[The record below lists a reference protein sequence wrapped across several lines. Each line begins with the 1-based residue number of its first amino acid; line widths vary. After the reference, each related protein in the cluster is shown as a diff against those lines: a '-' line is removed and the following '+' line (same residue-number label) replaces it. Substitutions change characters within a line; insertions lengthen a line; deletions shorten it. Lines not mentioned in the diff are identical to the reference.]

1 MQSTAS
7 PLAPVDVGNVKR
19 PRFPLLRSLIKIMRD
34 PNETSHG
41 ARLVMTF
48 DRRQME
54 RNYQDFA
61 AHPQGRLILE
71 GAPSLFELLTDRDAL
86 ASLPDGSLGRVY
98 LEFMRREGIS
108 TEALDAE
115 VEPVEREVI
124 GPDPMRRRFN
134 QHMRASHDLWHVLTG
149 YHRDLLGELQVLM
162 FSYRQTGSPAFKWI
176 TRLARLRAERQMP
189 GAHAL
194 LDLASDRGERAT
206 CLATVDWAR
215 HLARPIDEVRTTL
228 NIGPP
233 PSYTRYMKSPSGR
246 GLIPETPTP

>member
-1 MQSTAS
+1 MDGHAFPDLAAVADSDVALLTAEGDVLGQIADHGS
-7 PLAPVDVGNVKR
+7 GVKTTGLAHGRELEDR
-19 PRFPLLRSLIKIMRD
+19 HLRTDLGSRAD
-34 PNETSHG
+34 TD
-41 ARLVMTF
+41 ARLEV
-48 DRRQME
+48 
-54 RNYQDFA
+54 A
-61 AHPQGRLILE
+61 QG
-71 GAPSLFELLTDRDAL
+71 PDRDAL

-206 CLATVDWAR
+206 CLATVDWER

-228 NIGPP
+228 DIGPP
-233 PSYTRYMKSPSGR
+233 PNYTRYVKNPSGR
-246 GLIPETPTP
+246 GLIPEALTP